1 MQKKRLGVKFDYKL
15 TFHSHVSDLWKN
27 ASRKINALARVA
39 PYMSISKRHIL
50 LNAFFKS
57 QFNYCA
63 LVWMCHSRIN
73 NTKIN
78 RLHERCLRIMYNDKT
93 SSFENL

>member
-1 MQKKRLGVKFDYKL
+1 MRKKRLGVKFDYKL
-15 TFHSHVSDLWKN
+15 AYHSHVSDLWKN

-57 QFNYCA
+57 QFNYCT

-73 NTKIN
+73 MPQNN
-78 RLHERCLRIMYNDKT
+78 V
-93 SSFENL
+93 